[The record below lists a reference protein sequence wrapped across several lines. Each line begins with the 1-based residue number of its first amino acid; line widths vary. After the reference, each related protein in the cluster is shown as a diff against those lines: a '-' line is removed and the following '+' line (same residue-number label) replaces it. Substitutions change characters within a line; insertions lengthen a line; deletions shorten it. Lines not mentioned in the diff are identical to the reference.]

1 MSASAPLNVTA
12 GPLPAL
18 PDLAREWQALE
29 ARSDASYFTS
39 WGWVG
44 TWLALLPP
52 AVQSRLVRG
61 AAGDETVGLGVVV
74 ERRIRRHGFV
84 ASQALFLHTT
94 GDPALDELT
103 VEYNGFLRD
112 RRRPEVATT
121 MTRFLVDEYP
131 GWDEIYMDGLA
142 DAGAYIAPVGANLL
156 CRRRTRQV
164 HFVDLD
170 RIRST
175 GGDYLGSVGSNTRY
189 NIRRS
194 QKEYRKL
201 GPITLDSATSVEQA
215 LDYFDRLKTWHQAYW
230 NEKGHAGS
238 FVSAFFESFH
248 RRLIRE
254 RFAAGEIQLLR
265 VRAGERVVGYLY
277 NFVYRGRVY
286 NYQSGFDYGVCE
298 RYNRPGLVSHLAAID
313 YSLQQGAH
321 AYDLL
326 AGDNQYKRSLG
337 TQVGELQWVV
347 LQRPQWQFRL
357 EHGLRNVKRW
367 FARRAAPAMGAAVP
381 E

>member
-1 MSASAPLNVTA
+1 MSAGAPLKVSVE
-12 GPLPAL
+12 PLPGL
-18 PDLAREWQALE
+18 DDLAREWQALE
-29 ARSDASYFTS
+29 TRSDASYFTS

-52 AVQSRLVRG
+52 GVQARLVRG
-61 AAGDETVGLGVVV
+61 VAGGETLGLGVVV

-84 ASQALFLHTT
+84 ASRALFLHTT

-112 RRRPEVATT
+112 RRRPEVATA
-121 MTRFLVDEYP
+121 MTRFLVDDYP
-131 GWDEIYMDGLA
+131 GWDEIYLDGLTDAAAYSAPTDA
-142 DAGAYIAPVGANLL
+142 DLL

-170 RIRST
+170 RVRNA

-194 QKEYRKL
+194 RKEYRKL
-201 GPITLDSATSVEQA
+201 GPITIDAAANIEQG
-215 LDYFDRLKTWHQAYW
+215 LDYLEQLKTWHQAYW

-238 FVSAFFESFH
+238 FVSAFFENFH

-286 NYQSGFDYGVCE
+286 NYQSGFDYGACE
-298 RYNRPGLVSHLAAID
+298 RYNRPGLVSHHAAIEHN
-313 YSLQQGAH
+313 LQQGAH
-321 AYDLL
+321 AYDLM
-326 AGDNQYKRSLG
+326 AGDSQYKRSLG

>member
-1 MSASAPLNVTA
+1 MSASVPSIVTV
-12 GPLPAL
+12 GPLPAWD
-18 PDLAREWQALE
+18 DLAREWQSLE

-44 TWLALLPP
+44 TWLALLPRS
-52 AVQSRLVRG
+52 VQAQLVR
-61 AAGDETVGLGVVV
+61 AACGDETIGLGVVV
-74 ERRIRRHGFV
+74 ERRLRRHGFV
-84 ASQALFLHTT
+84 ASRALFLHAT
-94 GDPALDELT
+94 GDRELDELT

-112 RRRPEVATT
+112 RRRPEAATA
-121 MTRFLVDEYP
+121 MMRFLVDEYP
-131 GWDEIYMDGLA
+131 GWDEIYLNGLA
-142 DAGAYIAPVGANLL
+142 DAGAYAVPASANLL
-156 CRRRTRQV
+156 CRRRIRQV

-175 GGDYLGSVGSNTRY
+175 GGDYLGAVGPNTRY

-194 QKEYRKL
+194 QREYKKL
-201 GPITLDSATSVEQA
+201 GPITIDAAANVEQA
-215 LDYFDRLKTWHQAYW
+215 LDYLERLKTWHQAYW

-238 FVSAFFESFH
+238 FVSAFFEDFH
-248 RRLIRE
+248 RRLIRQ

-277 NFVYRGRVY
+277 NFVHRGRVY

-298 RYNRPGLVSHLAAID
+298 RYNRPGLVSHHAAIE
-313 YSLQQGAH
+313 YNLQGGERV
-321 AYDLL
+321 YDLM
-326 AGDNQYKRSLG
+326 AGDSQYKRSLG
-337 TQVGELQWVV
+337 TQVAELQWVV

-357 EHGLRNVKRW
+357 EHGLRNVKRRL
-367 FARRAAPAMGAAVP
+367 ARRTAPAAGAAVP